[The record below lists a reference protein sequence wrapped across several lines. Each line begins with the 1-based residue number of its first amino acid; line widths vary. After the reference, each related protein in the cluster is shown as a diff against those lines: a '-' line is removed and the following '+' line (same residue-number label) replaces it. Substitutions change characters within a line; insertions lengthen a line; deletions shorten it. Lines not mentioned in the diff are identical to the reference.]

1 MHEDI
6 SQRIALIEEDRA
18 LDGELRQLL
27 QDIRSRQWE
36 LYPDA

>member
-1 MHEDI
+1 MHDDLG
-6 SQRIALIEEDRA
+6 QRIALIEEDRA

-36 LYPDA
+36 LYRDA